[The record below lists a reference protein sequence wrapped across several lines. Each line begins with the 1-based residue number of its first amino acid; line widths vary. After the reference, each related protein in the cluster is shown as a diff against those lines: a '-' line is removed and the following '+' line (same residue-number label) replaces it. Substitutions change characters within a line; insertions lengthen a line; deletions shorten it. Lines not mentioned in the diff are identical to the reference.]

1 MSSRQFWSERKNLRF
16 TNKQLFLR
24 YPFPYH
30 SHAICPFSV
39 PNLKF
44 LEQCLIFY
52 DAYFIIDTKLLHL
65 SIDDK
70 ICSWSDPFCWYCI
83 LLVMFLLV
91 FKILKLPIM
100 LVLYILSNI
109 FGQSSKF
116 HRYSGYTS
124 LLTIRHWNV
133 LLSLGKILWCAGVWK
148 GSIANKNNS
157 L

>member
-65 SIDDK
+65 SMDDK

-83 LLVMFLLV
+83 LLVMFLASLQYFEVTHYAGAVYSKQYFWLV
-91 FKILKLPIM
+91 FKI
-100 LVLYILSNI
+100 S
-109 FGQSSKF
+109 Q
-116 HRYSGYTS
+116 
-124 LLTIRHWNV
+124 
-133 LLSLGKILWCAGVWK
+133 ILWLHFSVNY
-148 GSIANKNNS
+148 SS
-157 L
+157 LERSFIIGQNLLMCWCMKRINRQ